1 MDEDEEIKKARE
13 VLEDLSNDAHEREL
27 AEYRLKYILDNKAI
41 EKAGYLKGK
50 KAGLQQGQQ
59 QGIIQTASK
68 MKQKGID
75 TKTIIEVTGL
85 SQKEIEKL

>member
-13 VLEDLSNDAHEREL
+13 VLEDLSSDAHEREL